1 MKKFLLLLGMLFCAF
16 NLSAQNYDN
25 YLQKAYEH
33 LKQGNINAAKQNYGV
48 YQTMTDKKD
57 NSFENAIINTI
68 KNNIIQLI
76 RQGHLGDAYNKLIS
90 ETQSVEYNS
99 GLIALLEEVK
109 SEIDATIFVFFSI
122 ISL

>member
-48 YQTMTDKKD
+48 YQTMTDKND
-57 NSFENAIINTI
+57 NSFE
-68 KNNIIQLI
+68 KPL
-76 RQGHLGDAYNKLIS
+76 
-90 ETQSVEYNS
+90 
-99 GLIALLEEVK
+99 
-109 SEIDATIFVFFSI
+109 
-122 ISL
+122 